1 MNVKFLIHFK
11 KSPLF
16 IFFYLLIFAVMT
28 LVAVI
33 TLIEGSYAL
42 SAIAILI
49 NILLTFALWCR
60 FFAYGLR
67 INNKRVLAVDQ
78 SSIKLLQYDTVSRI
92 TVKFTREA
100 VSALIKTKDQN
111 EYSFVWDSIFL
122 GSDPILPNR
131 NKAKITP
138 SFVEKSISE
147 LSKCDKVRIQN
158 YFNQ

>member
-33 TLIEGSYAL
+33 TLKEGSYAL

-49 NILLTFALWCR
+49 NLLLTFALWCR

-67 INNKRVLAVDQ
+67 INKKRIIAIDQ
-78 SSIKLLQYDTVSRI
+78 TCIKILLYNTVSRI
-92 TVKFTREA
+92 TVKFTHEA

-111 EYSFVWDSIFL
+111 EYYFVWDSIFL

-158 YFNQ
+158 YFV